1 MITNKNT
8 LRRRLQQNRQSED
21 RVRLMDIDKAINKEI
36 NDIKNQKWQELLKE
50 INPQDN
56 SVWRI
61 SNRFKK
67 PFSQLLALKH
77 DYRTGKKKEEAF
89 GELFQGSF
97 VKRQLDSRKLQK

>member
-56 SVWRI
+56 SV
-61 SNRFKK
+61 
-67 PFSQLLALKH
+67 
-77 DYRTGKKKEEAF
+77 
-89 GELFQGSF
+89 
-97 VKRQLDSRKLQK
+97 